1 MCYTSNMDNTDIV
14 PADDTEVNIDV
25 PDSLKDETGEQA
37 LLSRIPHLEG
47 GPRTASGKADY
58 LGYRACG
65 FGIRQA
71 LYLADITWPTLSRW
85 RNSDATFK
93 DIEENKLQE
102 LQDNVGPDLIRLGFT
117 RNMRL
122 AMATDFK
129 ILIKAVHHMDS
140 LSDREF
146 SYLKRMRGLYGSQ
159 ELVSINRA
167 LAPESGDGTFDF
179 AELVLSISK
188 DHTQVGVRIGKNKSG
203 TQQDSP

>member
-1 MCYTSNMDNTDIV
+1 MDENNVVPTDDPEVEIDG
-14 PADDTEVNIDV
+14 PDD
-25 PDSLKDETGEQA
+25 LKDETGEKA
-37 LLSRIPHLEG
+37 LIARIPHLEG

-65 FGIRQA
+65 FPIRQA

-85 RNSDATFK
+85 RNSDPVFK
-93 DIEENKLQE
+93 DLEENKLQE
-102 LQDNVGPDLIRLGFT
+102 LQDNVGPDLIRLGFI

-140 LSDREF
+140 LTDREF
-146 SYLKRMRGLYGSQ
+146 AYLKRMRVQYGSQ

-167 LAPESGDGTFDF
+167 LAPESSDGTFDF
-179 AELVLSISK
+179 DELVLSISK